1 VEAVYNRW
9 TGLLDWTTGLD
20 YWTGL
25 LDSPKFHERS
35 FSALFT
41 SLVPRLQLKTG
52 GEKAWERGY
61 LFTAELPDSR
71 RDIELPKKPKRF
83 RGYVFHVG
91 AHQELP
97 SKRLAT

>member
-1 VEAVYNRW
+1 MYYICRPSKNLMMLCHSAHSRGDERVDGCIQSV
-9 TGLLDWTTGLD
+9 DWTTGLD

-25 LDSPKFHERS
+25 LDSLHERS
-35 FSALFT
+35 FSA
-41 SLVPRLQLKTG
+41 
-52 GEKAWERGY
+52 

-71 RDIELPKKPKRF
+71 RDIELPKKPKCF

-97 SKRLAT
+97 SKRLATSS